1 MRHRAAYHGH
11 SRIQL
16 VLAMQNDSVRYGYA
30 PVGRFQGSGILSALG
45 GACGLIV
52 VLGVGRFAYTALLP
66 GMMEIHGF
74 GEDVAGIMASW
85 NYAGYLTGVLAMRG
99 QLPGVRRYAM
109 LVLYLLVSL
118 LTTAGMAVTDIH
130 WLWHTIRFFSGVA
143 SGAGFVLCSAIV
155 FDTLAVV
162 NRPVLAGLLYSGT
175 GTGIALSGI
184 ATGPLVLL
192 MGQQH
197 AWLGMALL
205 CLPLAI
211 VSCITLRPGVNSA
224 PAMTIPASGTEA
236 SHKFGTMNGRYILL
250 LLVYFL
256 EGFGYIIGM
265 TFIVAFVQVVT
276 NSPESARATWVL
288 TGLAAMLSAPVWRYL
303 ARKGYVT
310 VLIFALVLQGV
321 GVLLPVVSNTT
332 TAAMIGGF
340 LLGGTFMG
348 IVAVAMQYATT
359 ISGKASANTVATM
372 AAVYGIGQIIGP
384 IIVAATAPAQGFS
397 IAFVISSISLFFAA
411 GLLLA
416 GKFWEMKR

>member
-1 MRHRAAYHGH
+1 
-11 SRIQL
+11 
-16 VLAMQNDSVRYGYA
+16 MQNESVRFDYL
-30 PVGRFQGSGILSALG
+30 PTERFHGNGILPALG

-52 VLGVGRFAYTALLP
+52 VLGVGRFVYTALLP
-66 GMMEIHGF
+66 GMMETHGF

-85 NYAGYLTGVLAMRG
+85 NYAGYLAGVLAMRG
-99 QLPGVRRYAM
+99 QMPGMRRYAM

-118 LTTAGMAVTDIH
+118 ITTAGMTVTDIH

-162 NRPVLAGLLYSGT
+162 DRPVLAGLLYSGT

-184 ATGPLVLL
+184 ATGPLVQL
-192 MGQQH
+192 MGQQN
-197 AWLGMALL
+197 AWLGMAIL

-224 PAMTIPASGTEA
+224 PAMTLPVSDTEFSG
-236 SHKFGTMNGRYILL
+236 KFGKVNGRYILL

-265 TFIVAFVQVVT
+265 TFIVAFVQAVT

-288 TGLAAMLSAPVWRYL
+288 TGLAAMFSAPAWRYL
-303 ARKGYVT
+303 ARKGYVP

-321 GVLLPVVSNTT
+321 GVLLPVISNTT
-332 TAAMIGGF
+332 TAALIGGF

-348 IVAVAMQYATT
+348 IVAIAMQYATT

-384 IIVAATAPAQGFS
+384 IIVAATAPSQGFS
-397 IAFVISSISLFFAA
+397 IAFVISSASLLLAA
-411 GLLLA
+411 GLLFVE
-416 GKFWEMKR
+416 KIWELKHHRS